1 MIAFIIIL
9 CVAVL
14 LVALLSVRGRVVV
27 EYGETLSVRVT
38 ILGVTLFCRPKKKKK
53 VNVDDYTPRKLARLR
68 RREAA
73 KQARRAKK
81 QAKKNQRKQKKQ
93 QSASPAPEKK
103 KGLVDNLGVIRQLLT
118 VVFSRFTHHVKLRA
132 TRIIIKVATDDAAK
146 TAILFGAVNQ
156 AVAAIIE
163 ILDSAGKLQGLKSS
177 RILVAPDFTAEKT
190 SADIHIVLSLRVW
203 HMLDILLRAAWR
215 FVKRKGS
222 GSAQD

>member
-9 CVAVL
+9 CVAAL

-38 ILGVTLFCRPKKKKK
+38 ILGFTLFCRPKKKKK

-81 QAKKNQRKQKKQ
+81 QAKKSQKKQKKQ

-163 ILDSAGKLQGLKSS
+163 ILDSAGKLQGLKSA

>member
-14 LVALLSVRGRVVV
+14 LVALLSVRGRIVV